1 MKDMPEKIIPPTM
14 REVVITL
21 REFEINERG
30 LKIDVI
36 HPYEVKAVVLKNDFT
51 KLNSCNIKEEIT
63 KKACDCLGLLHNAII
78 DGKIEL

>member
-1 MKDMPEKIIPPTM
+1 MKDMREKIIPPTR

-30 LKIDVI
+30 LKIAVI
-36 HPYEVKAVVLKNDFT
+36 HPYEVKAVVLENDFT
-51 KLNSCNIKEEIT
+51 KWDSRDIKEEIT

-78 DGKIEL
+78 DGTIEL